1 MTKLRLRGESTD
13 DLKIISAALQDAI
26 LKVGEIRYS
35 AKTRSLTLRMTRFR
49 HEGNVSERILC
60 GLRIDGVLSL
70 KSKGLDR
77 QDPEAMA
84 VLLSLTY
91 AEGDAPPG
99 GNLNMVF
106 AGNGEIRAQVEVL
119 DLILTDVAEPR
130 ATDKSP
136 LHPIDE

>member
-13 DLKIISAALQDAI
+13 DLKIMSAALQDAI

-106 AGNGEIRAQVEVL
+106 AGNL
-119 DLILTDVAEPR
+119 SLI
-130 ATDKSP
+130 
-136 LHPIDE
+136 HI